1 MHKIESWFS
10 QWVIK
15 ARWLIILLIPLLVMA
30 VGSGAKNL
38 QFTNNYRV
46 FFSEEN
52 PQLKAFEQME
62 KTYNK
67 EDNILF
73 LLKPKDG
80 RVFSNKLL
88 AAVEKLT
95 EESWQIPFSL
105 RVDSI
110 SNFQHTRAEQDDLIV
125 EDLVEDAESLD
136 ADALAEKRHIATTE
150 PLLVNRLV
158 NPEGSVTAV
167 NVTLQLPGKNETTE
181 VPQVAAAARALVAEM
196 QQQNPDVDFY
206 LSGMV
211 MMNNAFAEASQ
222 GDMKTLIP
230 LTLLVMLVVLAL
242 MIRGFTGTAV
252 TFLVIIMS
260 IITAMGAAGWIGY
273 PVTPPLVSAPIIIIT
288 VAIAGSVHVLVSYM
302 HELGKGL
309 GKHQALSESL
319 RINLQPIFLTSV
331 TTAIGFLSMNFS
343 DAPPF
348 RHIGNVVAI
357 GVLAA
362 FILTVTFLPA
372 LMSVLPGRA
381 RKQGDIGARVM
392 ARLGNWVVTHQKRLL
407 WGSLILAAI
416 LVAQVPRNSL
426 NDNFVEYF
434 DTTIKFRQD
443 TDVVDK
449 YLSGLYRINYSLNAK
464 EPGGVSKP
472 AFLANVQRFEEW
484 LKTQPEVKHVNS
496 ITDIFRR
503 LNKNMHGDDP
513 SYYRLPENRE
523 LAAQYLLLYE
533 MSLPYGLDLNNQ
545 INVDKSA
552 TRLSVSMPVMS
563 TNKVLAFEERARE
576 WMLKN
581 TPDIHSYGSSPTIMF
596 AHIGYRNIR
605 SMLTGTSIALVLI
618 SMILIFA
625 FRSFKLGLV
634 SLIPN
639 LVPAAVGFGI
649 WGMTVGEVGLALS
662 VVTGMTLG
670 IVVDDTVHFMSKYLR
685 ARREQG
691 LAAEDAIRYA
701 FRSVGWA
708 LFVTSVV
715 LVAGFLI
722 LTLSHF
728 RLNSQMG
735 LLTAVII
742 AIALIADFFLLPPLL
757 MAVDRDQP
765 KENT

>member
-1 MHKIESWFS
+1 MHRFESWFGH
-10 QWVIK
+10 WVVK
-15 ARWLIILLIPLLVMA
+15 YRWLIILLLPMLVMA
-30 VGSGAKNL
+30 AGSGAKNL
-38 QFTNNYRV
+38 KFTNNYRV

-52 PQLKAFEQME
+52 PQLKAFEEME

-67 EDNILF
+67 EDNVLF

-80 RVFSNKLL
+80 KVFTNKVLS
-88 AAVEKLT
+88 AVEKLT
-95 EESWQIPFSL
+95 EQSWQIPFSL

-110 SNFQHTRAEQDDLIV
+110 SNFQHTYAEGDDLIV

-136 ADALAEKRHIATTE
+136 ADQLDRARNIAVNE
-150 PLLVNRLV
+150 PLLVHRLV
-158 NPEGSVTAV
+158 DPGGTVTAV
-167 NVTLQLPGKNETTE
+167 NVTIQLPGIDETAE
-181 VPQVAAAARALVAEM
+181 VPQVAAAARATIASLEKEY
-196 QQQNPDVDFY
+196 PDIEFY
-206 LSGMV
+206 ISGMV
-211 MMNNAFAEASQ
+211 IMNNAFAEASQ

-242 MIRGFTGTAV
+242 MIRGFTGTAA

-260 IITAMGAAGWIGY
+260 IISAMGAAGWIGY

-288 VAIAGSVHVLVSYM
+288 VAIAGSVHVLVTYM

-309 GKHQALSESL
+309 EKHEAMAESL
-319 RINLQPIFLTSV
+319 RINLQPIFLTSL

-357 GVLAA
+357 GVLSS
-362 FILTVTFLPA
+362 FILSVMFLPA
-372 LMSVLPGRA
+372 LMSVLPGKA
-381 RKQGDIGARVM
+381 RHRGEVGTHPMEHLGD
-392 ARLGNWVVTHQKRLL
+392 WVVRNQGRLL
-407 WGSLILAAI
+407 WVTLILAVI
-416 LVAQVPRNSL
+416 LIAQVPRNDL

-434 DTTIKFRQD
+434 DETIKFRQD
-443 TDVVDK
+443 SDVVNEH
-449 YLSGLYRINYSLNAK
+449 LGGLYRVDYSMDSG
-464 EPGGVSKP
+464 EPGGVSSP
-472 AFLANVQRFEEW
+472 EFLANVQRFVDW
-484 LKTQPEVKHVNS
+484 LETQPDVIHVNT
-496 ITDIFRR
+496 ITDIFKR
-503 LNKNMHGDDP
+503 LNRNMHGDDP
-513 SYYRLPENRE
+513 EYYRLPKSRE

-552 TRLSVSMPVMS
+552 TRVAVTMPVM
-563 TNKVLAFEERARE
+563 TTTEVLALEERARE

-581 TPDIHSYGSSPTIMF
+581 TPSLHTYGSSPTIMF

-625 FRSFKLGLV
+625 FRSLKLGLV
-634 SLIPN
+634 SLVPN

-649 WGMTVGEVGLALS
+649 WGMFVGEVGLALS

-691 LAAEDAIRYA
+691 INSEDAVRYA
-701 FRSVGWA
+701 FHSVGWA

-722 LTLSHF
+722 LALSHF
-728 RLNSQMG
+728 KLNSQMG

-742 AIALIADFFLLPPLL
+742 AIALIADFFLLPTLL
-757 MAVDRDQP
+757 MRVD
-765 KENT
+765 KK

>member
-1 MHKIESWFS
+1 MHNFEAWFG
-10 QWVIK
+10 QWVVRN
-15 ARWLIILLIPLLVMA
+15 RWWIIVLLPILVMA
-30 VGSGAKNL
+30 AGSGAKNL
-38 QFTNNYRV
+38 KFTNNYRV
-46 FFSEEN
+46 FFSQEN
-52 PQLKAFEQME
+52 PQLKAFEEME

-67 EDNILF
+67 EDNVIF
-73 LLKPKDG
+73 LLKPKG
-80 RVFSNKLL
+80 GEVFTNKVL

-95 EESWQIPFSL
+95 EASWQIPFSL

-110 SNFQHTRAEQDDLIV
+110 SNFQYTHAQDDDLIV
-125 EDLVEDAESLD
+125 EDLVEDAASLSEQR
-136 ADALAEKRHIATTE
+136 LAQIKQIATTE
-150 PLLVNRLV
+150 PLLVQRLV
-158 NPEGSVTAV
+158 DEAGRVTAV
-167 NVTLQLPGKNETTE
+167 NITIQLPGKDETTE
-181 VPQVAAAARALVAEM
+181 VPQVAASARKILAQMEAD
-196 QQQNPDVDFY
+196 NPDIEFY

-222 GDMKTLIP
+222 GDMKTLVP

-252 TFLVIIMS
+252 TFLVILFS
-260 IITAMGAAGWIGY
+260 IVAAMGGAGWIGY

-302 HELGKGL
+302 HELGKGFE
-309 GKHQALSESL
+309 KHQAMSETL
-319 RINLQPIFLTSV
+319 RINLQPIFLTSA

-348 RHIGNVVAI
+348 RQLGNVVAM
-357 GVLAA
+357 GVVASFLLT
-362 FILTVTFLPA
+362 ILFLPA
-372 LMSVLPGRA
+372 LMTVLPASA
-381 RKQGDIGARVM
+381 RKQGDIGSTRM
-392 ARLGNWVVTHQKRLL
+392 ARLGDWVVRNRKGLL
-407 WGSLILAAI
+407 WGFLVAAVLLI
-416 LVAQVPRNSL
+416 AQVPRNHL

-434 DTTIKFRQD
+434 DQNIKFRRD
-443 TDVVDK
+443 TDVVNQ
-449 YLSGLYRINYSLNAK
+449 YLGGLYRIDYSMK
-464 EPGGVSKP
+464 SGESGGVSDP
-472 AFLANVQRFEEW
+472 VFLSKVQKFVDW
-484 LKTQPEVKHVNS
+484 AGKQPQVIHVNS
-496 ITDIFRR
+496 VTDIFKR

-513 SYYRLPENRE
+513 AYYRLPESRE

-552 TRLSVSMPVMS
+552 TRVALTLPVMT
-563 TNKVLAFEERARE
+563 TNEVLAFEQRSRE
-576 WMLKN
+576 WMLQNVPKL
-581 TPDIHSYGSSPTIMF
+581 HSYGSSPTIMF

-605 SMLTGTSIALVLI
+605 SMLTGTSVALILI
-618 SMILIFA
+618 SMILILA
-625 FRSFKLGLV
+625 FRSVKMGLV

-639 LVPAAVGFGI
+639 LIPAAVGFGV
-649 WGMTVGEVGLALS
+649 WGMFVGEVGLALS

-685 ARREQG
+685 ARREQHISS
-691 LAAEDAIRYA
+691 EDAVRYA

-728 RLNSQMG
+728 KLNSQMG

-757 MAVDRDQP
+757 MAVDKND
-765 KENT
+765 KV

>member
-1 MHKIESWFS
+1 
-10 QWVIK
+10 
-15 ARWLIILLIPLLVMA
+15 
-30 VGSGAKNL
+30 
-38 QFTNNYRV
+38 
-46 FFSEEN
+46 
-52 PQLKAFEQME
+52 
-62 KTYNK
+62 
-67 EDNILF
+67 
-73 LLKPKDG
+73 
-80 RVFSNKLL
+80 
-88 AAVEKLT
+88 
-95 EESWQIPFSL
+95 
-105 RVDSI
+105 
-110 SNFQHTRAEQDDLIV
+110 
-125 EDLVEDAESLD
+125 
-136 ADALAEKRHIATTE
+136 
-150 PLLVNRLV
+150 
-158 NPEGSVTAV
+158 
-167 NVTLQLPGKNETTE
+167 
-181 VPQVAAAARALVAEM
+181 
-196 QQQNPDVDFY
+196 
-206 LSGMV
+206 
-211 MMNNAFAEASQ
+211 
-222 GDMKTLIP
+222 
-230 LTLLVMLVVLAL
+230 
-242 MIRGFTGTAV
+242 
-252 TFLVIIMS
+252 
-260 IITAMGAAGWIGY
+260 
-273 PVTPPLVSAPIIIIT
+273 
-288 VAIAGSVHVLVSYM
+288 
-302 HELGKGL
+302 
-309 GKHQALSESL
+309 
-319 RINLQPIFLTSV
+319 
-331 TTAIGFLSMNFS
+331 
-343 DAPPF
+343 
-348 RHIGNVVAI
+348 GNVVAI

-372 LMSVLPGRA
+372 LMSVLPARA
-381 RKQGDIGARVM
+381 RKQGDIGSRVM

-407 WGSLILAAI
+407 WGSLLLAAI

-434 DTTIKFRQD
+434 DSTIKFRQD

-449 YLSGLYRINYSLNAK
+449 YLSGLYRINYSLDAK

-472 AFLANVQRFEEW
+472 AFLASVQRFEEW
-484 LKTQPEVKHVNS
+484 LKTRPEVKHVNS

-513 SYYRLPENRE
+513 AYYRLPESRE

-552 TRLSVSMPVMS
+552 TRLSVSLPVMS
-563 TNKVLAFEERARE
+563 TNKVLAFEETARE

-691 LAAEDAIRYA
+691 LSAEDAIRYA

-728 RLNSQMG
+728 KLNSQMG

-757 MAVDRDQP
+757 MAVDKDQP